1 MNTESATGQ
10 ASRTGM
16 KRRLVL
22 LSKALVAVLLVAYLL
37 WQADWTAVWQAM
49 VDTGPFLLLA
59 ALALMLLSVSISAW
73 KWQMILRLHGA
84 GIPFGFLHRV
94 YFIAV
99 FFNNFL
105 PTSIGGDGYRIFATW
120 DKAHSRSGAVIAVVT
135 ERLTG
140 ILALL
145 AIGYVSA
152 ISVHSRSHDP
162 ISGLLVKAGT
172 AGLVVAV
179 PLLGIAWRL
188 GWFRRLLARKSLPG
202 KLGMVLA
209 HLDDYREHAGET
221 VKILL
226 ISFFFQIHNSLAIF
240 LLLRAGMGVPIALD
254 ELFVI
259 LTVMNLAAILPISI
273 NGIGV
278 MEGSFI
284 YVAKFYEVPYD
295 AALATLLMVRALL
308 VVISLVGAWFYL
320 RPGTVRLQGS
330 HAESTSKTR
339 PEAP

>member
-1 MNTESATGQ
+1 MNMDSDTGR
-10 ASRTGM
+10 ASRTGR

-22 LSKALVAVLLVAYLL
+22 LSKAMVAVLLVAYLL

-49 VDTGPFLLLA
+49 VDTGPLLLLA
-59 ALALMLLSVSISAW
+59 ALVLMLLSVSISAW

-84 GIPFGFLHRV
+84 EIPFGFLHRV

-172 AGLVVAV
+172 AGLVVSV
-179 PLLGIAWRL
+179 PLVIIAWRL
-188 GWFRRLLARKSLPG
+188 GWFQRLLSRRSLPG
-202 KLGMVLA
+202 KLGMILA
-209 HLDDYREHAGET
+209 HLDDYRKHAGET
-221 VKILL
+221 LKILL
-226 ISFFFQIHNSLAIF
+226 VSFFFQIHNSLAIF
-240 LLLRAGMGVPIALD
+240 LLLRAGMGVPVSLD

-284 YVAKFYEVPYD
+284 YVARFYDVPYD
-295 AALATLLMVRALL
+295 AALATLLMIRALL
-308 VVISLVGAWFYL
+308 VIISLVGAWFYL
-320 RPGTVRLQGS
+320 RPGAARPMRSG
-330 HAESTSKTR
+330 AESTS
-339 PEAP
+339 ES